1 MYQTILVPT
10 DYSDCSR
17 RALDVGL
24 RLAGTF
30 GSKVICLHASEDV
43 SPTRF
48 SEDSMDEVHET
59 LDENEQRL
67 SEIARDRLARLLQAG
82 EKVAALETIDFRVV
96 SGNPANSIL
105 QTAEDMGVD
114 LIVIGTHGR
123 SGFADKLMGSTA
135 ERVARR
141 AACCVLVVK
150 PVGFPFI
157 RG

>member
-1 MYQTILVPT
+1 MYEKILIPT

-48 SEDSMDEVHET
+48 TEESMDEVHET

-67 SEIARDRLARLLQAG
+67 SEIARDRLTRLGEAG
-82 EKVAALETIDFRVV
+82 EKVASVDAIDFRVV
-96 SGNPANSIL
+96 SGNPASSIL
-105 QTAEDMGVD
+105 QAAEDLGVD

-150 PVGFPFI
+150 PLGFPFI